1 MKKAYQLIKTGLIL
15 SVAALSFAACSED
28 YMDEINRDPSVSTD
42 VSAKFIIPDIELRTA
57 QNVVGGD
64 FNTYFGSYVEYWAGT
79 HNQLFK
85 AEKRDAEVRVGSTFN
100 NTWGTVYEN
109 IRNAKLVVKKTN
121 ADATAPDA
129 MACGIGACKGCTVS
143 VRAGRRGRR
152 R

>member
-64 FNTYFGSYVEYWAGT
+64 FNTYFGSY
-79 HNQLFK
+79 
-85 AEKRDAEVRVGSTFN
+85 
-100 NTWGTVYEN
+100 
-109 IRNAKLVVKKTN
+109 
-121 ADATAPDA
+121 
-129 MACGIGACKGCTVS
+129 
-143 VRAGRRGRR
+143 
-152 R
+152 

>member
-109 IRNAKLVVKKTN
+109 IRNAKLVVKNKKSYFHLSCMNSN
-121 ADATAPDA
+121 AKINTFLRNFL
-129 MACGIGACKGCTVS
+129 IFVEYIT
-143 VRAGRRGRR
+143 
-152 R
+152 